1 MDRKIN
7 LDVINIDYISI
18 SSLIDLESLVEVT
31 TIIFDSCGD
40 LYYIVDDIEK
50 IKDVSSMPSYIKE
63 DWVNENKRPIDISV
77 LNNQINKF
85 SREVEYEKREVEY
98 EKSRLL
104 ESNYHDSLKEKM
116 LTLDNLISIRRDVII
131 SGVITK

>member
-63 DWVNENKRPIDISV
+63 DWVNENKRPIDISI

-85 SREVEYEKREVEY
+85 SVEVED

-116 LTLDNLISIRRDVII
+116 LTLDNLISIRRDVIGMQI
-131 SGVITK
+131 NCFLV

>member
-63 DWVNENKRPIDISV
+63 DWVNENKRPVDISV

-85 SREVEYEKREVEY
+85 SIEVED

-116 LTLDNLISIRRDVII
+116 LTLDNLISIRRDLII
-131 SGVITK
+131 SGVIAK

>member
-63 DWVNENKRPIDISV
+63 DWVNENKIPIDISV

-85 SREVEYEKREVEY
+85 SIEVED

-131 SGVITK
+131 GKMVKRDGEV